1 MISST
6 SQKLLAQRAGGKQ
19 SILGALL
26 MFLVRVTHLI
36 PHLDYFPKEL
46 VGRHGHET
54 VGSSDDSVGAGPWGL
69 GTLLPP
75 HSDLLLLHQVCEPP
89 SCMM

>member
-1 MISST
+1 
-6 SQKLLAQRAGGKQ
+6 
-19 SILGALL
+19 

-54 VGSSDDSVGAGPWGL
+54 VGSSEDSVGAGPWGL

-75 HSDLLLLHQVCEPP
+75 HSDLLLLHQVWEPP